1 MTVPAFL
8 ETPMKY
14 RKKFLVTPGKR
25 PCLAELDPAF
35 KGHHENKQAAQE
47 ETEQV
52 RRKLAALHTLLY
64 AEKRHSVLVVLQ
76 APDAGG
82 KDGTV
87 SHVFTALNPAGT
99 TVTGFKEPT
108 PVELEHDF
116 LWRVHPHAPRRGYVA
131 IFNRS
136 HYEDVLITRV
146 HKLIDKAT
154 WTTRYERIRAFEAQL
169 IDSGTHIVKFFLH
182 ISKEEQ
188 LARFARRLDD
198 PARHWKISEADY
210 SERALW
216 DDYTEAFE
224 DALEATS
231 THQAPWYV
239 IPANHKWFRNLAVS
253 RIVADT
259 MEDMGMS
266 FPKATVDLA
275 DIRRKFHA
283 EDQEAHADKK
293 AHPTHTGSKS
303 G

>member
-1 MTVPAFL
+1 
-8 ETPMKY
+8 MKY

-25 PCLAELDPAF
+25 PCLADLDPAF
-35 KGHHENKQAAQE
+35 KGTYQSRHAAEE
-47 ETEQV
+47 ETE
-52 RRKLAALHTLLY
+52 RLSRKLAALHALLY
-64 AEKRHSVLVVLQ
+64 AEKKHSVLVVLQ

-99 TVTGFKEPT
+99 TVTSFKEPT
-108 PVELEHDF
+108 PIELDHDF
-116 LWRVHPHAPRRGYVA
+116 LWRVHPHAPGKGHVA

-169 IDSGTHIVKFFLH
+169 ADSGTHIVKFFLH

-188 LARFARRLDD
+188 LARFAERLDD
-198 PARHWKISEADY
+198 PSRNWKISEADY
-210 SERALW
+210 TERALW
-216 DDYTEAFE
+216 DDYTKAFE
-224 DALEATS
+224 DAMEATS
-231 THQAPWYV
+231 MPHAPWYI
-239 IPANHKWFRNLAVS
+239 IPANRKWFRNLAIS
-253 RIVADT
+253 QIMADT
-259 MEDMGMS
+259 MDAIGMS
-266 FPKATVDLA
+266 YPKPSVDLA

-283 EDQEAHADKK
+283 EVQQADTGEK
-293 AHPTHTGSKS
+293 AHPTPGGKND